1 VEPLLVPFWIDGR
14 LCTENVDTIVVCKE
28 RVKTQLAT
36 LRADIKRMLNPT
48 PFKVILTLFL
58 I

>member
-1 VEPLLVPFWIDGR
+1 MPFWIDGR

>member
-1 VEPLLVPFWIDGR
+1 MPFWIDGR
-14 LCTENVDTIVVCKE
+14 LCTENVDTIDVCKE
-28 RVKTQLAT
+28 RVKTQLST

-58 I
+58 IQT